1 MTEKDFPVSTWW
13 ILIAPVG
20 AGKSRHTP
28 LFFMLLFILAIIFVF
43 FIIFSSAQN
52 INFSGESLIFYI
64 GIPLLFFVLAL
75 PAMITNLLRRNN
87 FHFSLDDTAIDAQ
100 NGIVNKQQL
109 QLPYAA
115 IQDVQISRKI
125 SERLFGLATVM
136 AKNTVA
142 STTGQRVMSDL
153 TEGFGSKP
161 SIGISDG
168 QIIFPGLKKT
178 DAENLK
184 AAILAKMGKGASMG
198 NGTMLQ

>member
-1 MTEKDFPVSTWW
+1 MTEKDFPVSPWW
-13 ILIAPVG
+13 IVIAPVG
-20 AGKSRHTP
+20 SGRGRHTP
-28 LFFMLLFILAIIFVF
+28 LFFIFLFVLAIALILFVF
-43 FIIFSSAQN
+43 FSSTQGVN
-52 INFSGESLIFYI
+52 STGESPMFYI
-64 GIPLLFFVLAL
+64 SIPLLFLVFAL
-75 PAMITNLLRRNN
+75 PAIIINSLRRNN

-136 AKNTVA
+136 VKNTVA

-153 TEGFGSKP
+153 AEGFGSKP

-168 QIIFPGLKKT
+168 QIIFSGLKKT

-184 AAILAKMGKGASMG
+184 AAILAKMGKGVPGSTGA
-198 NGTMLQ
+198 ML

>member
-1 MTEKDFPVSTWW
+1 MTEKDFPVSLWW

-28 LFFMLLFILAIIFVF
+28 LFFILLFVLAIILVF
-43 FIIFSSAQN
+43 FILFSSAQN

-64 GIPLLFFVLAL
+64 GIPLLFLVLAL
-75 PAMITNLLRRNN
+75 PAIITNLLRKNN
-87 FHFSLDDTAIDAQ
+87 FHFSLGDAAIDAQ

-115 IQDVQISRKI
+115 IRDVQISR
-125 SERLFGLATVM
+125 EFFQRLFGLATLTV
-136 AKNTVA
+136 KNTVLT
-142 STTGQRVMSDL
+142 TTGQKLMSDL
-153 TEGFGSKP
+153 TEGFGDKP
-161 SIGISDG
+161 SIGIFDG

-184 AAILAKMGKGASMG
+184 AAILAKMGKGVLVG
-198 NGTMLQ
+198 N